1 MALKTIND
9 TNLSAIAAAI
19 REKNQTT
26 TTYKPSEMADAIKA
40 ISTGG
45 SKYQHVGFT
54 TIRNTTGYAQN
65 YLDLPDVITSVD
77 QIYVITTT
85 PSLYYDSR
93 LIIVNNADIFQHPLC
108 TYAAKNTSLVL
119 VDGTVALSGDPIDL
133 TVANNQVAVTDT
145 TGTAFKVFTASNQ
158 YLIAYGYN

>member
-40 ISTGG
+40 IPAGG
-45 SKYQHVGFT
+45 SKYQHVGFA
-54 TIRNTTGYAQN
+54 TIRNATGYAQN

-85 PSLYYDSR
+85 PNLYDDSR
-93 LIIVNNADIFQHPLC
+93 LIIINNADIFQHPLC
-108 TYAAKNTSLVL
+108 TYSANNTSLVL

-133 TVANNQVAVTDT
+133 TVANNRVAVTYT
-145 TGTAFKVFTASNQ
+145 TGSPFKVFDSSSS